1 MSTIHLQI
9 LCHHGILCLHESLC
23 EPIYER
29 QVHFMF
35 YQPGEIYLSVSDG
48 GLERRLNKN
57 GRIMYQG
64 KIKYTKKSRMERLL
78 APVK

>member
-1 MSTIHLQI
+1 
-9 LCHHGILCLHESLC
+9 
-23 EPIYER
+23 
-29 QVHFMF
+29 MF